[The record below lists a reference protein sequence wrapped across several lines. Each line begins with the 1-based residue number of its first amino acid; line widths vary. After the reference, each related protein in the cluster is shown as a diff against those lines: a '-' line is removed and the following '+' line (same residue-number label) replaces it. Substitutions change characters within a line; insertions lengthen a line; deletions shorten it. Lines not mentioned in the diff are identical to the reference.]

1 MHLIVDF
8 ESVGESRTIREEDF
22 VREASL
28 DLVLAQVKEASLQEY
43 NASQLGESPFI
54 LTSI

>member
-1 MHLIVDF
+1 MRKTLL
-8 ESVGESRTIREEDF
+8 
-22 VREASL
+22 REASL